1 MRYHDK
7 YFCKAFSE
15 FFNCPI
21 DSPTEIEMGMKNGT
35 QISDFCD
42 HYFKVRLENSALRH
56 FDLQEKSR
64 HLKIGLFIL
73 FAILAALAILIVAYF
88 FIIQNKGL

>member
-7 YFCKAFSE
+7 FFCKAFSE

-21 DSPTEIEMGMKNGT
+21 DSPKEIEMGMKNGV

-42 HYFKVRLENSALRH
+42 HYFKVRLENSSLRH
-56 FDLQEKSR
+56 FDLEDKSK
-64 HLKIGLFIL
+64 HVKIGMFIMFAL
-73 FAILAALAILIVAYF
+73 LAILAILLVFYF
-88 FIIQNKGL
+88 VTINQDVL